1 MTSSDIPDY
10 HALHWNG
17 TKPKTHHS
25 WFPWDPGGWS
35 GANPKF
41 YGEVDEHEAAG
52 SSDGSIK
59 FGVMPELFT
68 LVSMPSPLR
77 VLPTY
82 TGNQI

>member
-1 MTSSDIPDY
+1 MHCT
-10 HALHWNG
+10 G
-17 TKPKTHHS
+17 TGPNRRLITLGSH
-25 WFPWDPGGWS
+25 GIQEGWG

-41 YGEVDEHEAAG
+41 YREVDEHEAAG